1 MKQIFDFAGSVISL
15 IDYLYVLFFVP
26 IGQIP
31 AVYLEMFTAGSSD
44 PLADSLVQLCS
55 FLGEYLSRLMPWM
68 LDISLGSALF
78 GAGLGLFL
86 LWRFLQFLIPILEAL

>member
-1 MKQIFDFAGSVISL
+1 MKMIFDFAGSVISL

-26 IGQIP
+26 IGQLP
-31 AVYLEMFTAGSSD
+31 AVYLEMFTAGGSE
-44 PLADSLVQLCS
+44 PLDAALVQFCS
-55 FLGEYLSRLMPWM
+55 FLGEYFSRLVPWV

-86 LWRFLQFLIPILEAL
+86 LWRFLQFLLPILDAL